1 LSEPSRGHQDRT
13 ARPSAGL
20 LGVLDDPARLIPDR
34 AALIVDGVV
43 TTYAELACQVA
54 SAASVLAREG
64 VGPGD
69 RVALADDAGVASV
82 AAALALVRLG
92 ASAALMNPRL
102 TADELGTLTAA
113 AGVGSVAVAGP
124 RYVERL
130 ARVPGLRVLPSDTL
144 IGDTPGPA
152 SPAEPV
158 ELPVASEADAMVLFT
173 SGTTGT
179 PKAIPLSRKS
189 IDRRIA
195 TFAPL
200 FDPAANAR
208 VAVMCVP
215 LVHIGGMLGLLVSLS
230 RGDTTVLQ
238 VRFDAGQWLALV
250 QRHRVNSAFLVP
262 TMLHRVL
269 DHPDFDSYDL
279 SSLDQL
285 SYGAAP
291 ASAELVTRALAAF
304 PKAQF
309 SNVFGQT
316 ETLGSI
322 TALGPDDHRAG
333 ATHRLASVGRPL
345 PGVAIRIVDP
355 STGVDIAPGDVGE
368 LWVKP
373 QAAATL
379 EPVSGDGPVAPPGWL
394 RTGDLVHQDVEGY
407 LYPTGRISETIN
419 RGGEKFAPGEVED
432 VLRSH
437 PAVSDVAVAG
447 IPDHEMGHRVGAAV
461 VAVGSVDADELKVF
475 CGERLAN
482 FKTPEVMAFVDAIPY
497 NDFGKVSRRAL
508 AELISARAGPPPT
521 ACD

>member
-1 LSEPSRGHQDRT
+1 LSERSAGAPNRT
-13 ARPSAGL
+13 ARRTTGL
-20 LGVLDDPARLIPDR
+20 LGILDDPARLTPDR
-34 AALIVDGVV
+34 AALIVDGMV
-43 TTYAELACQVA
+43 TTYAELAYQLN

-64 VGPGD
+64 VRPGD
-69 RVALADDAGVASV
+69 RVALADDAGVAPV
-82 AAALALVRLG
+82 AATLALVRLG

-102 TADELGTLTAA
+102 TADELGTLAGA
-113 AGVGSVAVAGP
+113 AGVGSVAVGGP

-130 ARVPGLRVLPSDTL
+130 ARVPGLSVLPSDTL
-144 IGDTPGPA
+144 MSDTSPPVP
-152 SPAEPV
+152 SVEPAEP
-158 ELPVASEADAMVLFT
+158 PVASEADAMVLFT

-179 PKAIPLSRKS
+179 PKAIPLSRRS

-195 TFAPL
+195 TFAPV
-200 FDPAANAR
+200 FDPLAAAR
-208 VAVMCVP
+208 VAIMCVP

-238 VRFDAGQWLALV
+238 VRFDAGEWLALV

-269 DHPDFDSYDL
+269 DHPDFDSFDL
-279 SSLDQL
+279 SSLEL
-285 SYGAAP
+285 VSYGAAP
-291 ASAELVTRALAAF
+291 ASVELVTRALAAF

-333 ATHRLASVGRPL
+333 AAHRLASVGRPM
-345 PGVAIRIVDP
+345 PGVAVRIVDP
-355 STGVDIAPGDVGE
+355 ATGVDIASGEVGE

-379 EPVSGDGPVAPPGWL
+379 EPVGDDGLAAPPGWL
-394 RTGDLVHQDVEGY
+394 RTGDLMHQDVDGY
-407 LYPTGRISETIN
+407 LYPEGRISETIN

-432 VLRSH
+432 VLLSH

-447 IPDHEMGHRVGAAV
+447 IPDLEMGHRVGAAV
-461 VAVGSVDADELKVF
+461 VAVGPVDAGELKLF
-475 CGERLAN
+475 CRERLAN
-482 FKTPEVMAFVDAIPY
+482 FKIPEVVAFVDAIPY

-508 AELISARAGPPPT
+508 AERISERPGTTDSAE
-521 ACD
+521 

>member
-1 LSEPSRGHQDRT
+1 MSEPSRIHPDRR

-20 LGVLDDPARLIPDR
+20 LGVLDEPARLIPDR
-34 AALIVDGVV
+34 AALIVDGMV
-43 TTYAELACQVA
+43 TTYAELACQVV
-54 SAASVLAREG
+54 SAASALAREG

-69 RVALADDAGVASV
+69 RVALADDAAVAPV
-82 AAALALVRLG
+82 ATALALVRLG

-102 TADELGTLTAA
+102 TSDELGTLAEA
-113 AGVGSVAVAGP
+113 AGVGPVAVAGP
-124 RYVERL
+124 HYVERL
-130 ARVPGLRVLPSDTL
+130 TRVPGLRVLPSDIL
-144 IGDTPGPA
+144 INDAPRPVPQVE
-152 SPAEPV
+152 PAEP
-158 ELPVASEADAMVLFT
+158 PVASEADAMVLFT

-179 PKAIPLSRKS
+179 PKAIPLSRRS
-189 IDRRIA
+189 LDRRIA

-200 FDPAANAR
+200 FDPLATAR
-208 VAVMCVP
+208 VTIMCVP

-238 VRFDAGQWLALV
+238 ARFDAGEWLALV

-269 DHPDFDSYDL
+269 DRPDFDSYDL
-279 SSLDQL
+279 SSLDL
-285 SYGAAP
+285 VSYGAAP
-291 ASAELVTRALAAF
+291 ASVELVTRALAAF
-304 PKAQF
+304 PTAQF

-333 ATHRLASVGRPL
+333 AAHRLASVGRPL
-345 PGVAIRIVDP
+345 PGVAVRIVDP
-355 STGVDIAPGDVGE
+355 ATGVDIAPGEVGE
-368 LWVKP
+368 LWVRP
-373 QAAATL
+373 EAAATL
-379 EPVSGDGPVAPPGWL
+379 EPVGGGGPAAPPGWL
-394 RTGDLVHQDVEGY
+394 RTGDLMHQDAEGY
-407 LYPTGRISETIN
+407 LYPAGRISETIN

-461 VAVGSVDADELKVF
+461 VAVGPVDANELKVF
-475 CGERLAN
+475 SRNRLAN
-482 FKTPEVMAFVDAIPY
+482 FKTPDVVAFVDAIPY

-508 AELISARAGPPPT
+508 AKLILERGGT
-521 ACD
+521 HGVC